1 MLIDMTSG
9 DDWKKL
15 TQWLADNLLP
25 KIQAAEQWFARFWRT
40 TTDQSKADMLIGI
53 LAALGAA
60 FTALAVPVLAATWP
74 FLAIGAAVWLVFE
87 VFNDFIS
94 WLDGKG
100 GNIFTSLFGSF
111 AEFEKKYPNII
122 AAFQKIRDIIGDVWG
137 MAEKAAKAVSDFFS
151 SEDDASSQSFLSQ
164 LNPLSFLDS
173 GLGLAMG
180 NIPSAK
186 PQATTN
192 NVTNT
197 YQPQINVNSADEAK
211 GVLDS
216 TYGSFTSSNTLPFNL
231 AETAGAVSD

>member
-53 LAALGAA
+53 LATLGAA

-100 GNIFTSLFGSF
+100 GNIFSS
-111 AEFEKKYPNII
+111 YHCHC
-122 AAFQKIRDIIGDVWG
+122 
-137 MAEKAAKAVSDFFS
+137 FS
-151 SEDDASSQSFLSQ
+151 
-164 LNPLSFLDS
+164 
-173 GLGLAMG
+173 
-180 NIPSAK
+180 
-186 PQATTN
+186 
-192 NVTNT
+192 
-197 YQPQINVNSADEAK
+197 
-211 GVLDS
+211 
-216 TYGSFTSSNTLPFNL
+216 
-231 AETAGAVSD
+231 